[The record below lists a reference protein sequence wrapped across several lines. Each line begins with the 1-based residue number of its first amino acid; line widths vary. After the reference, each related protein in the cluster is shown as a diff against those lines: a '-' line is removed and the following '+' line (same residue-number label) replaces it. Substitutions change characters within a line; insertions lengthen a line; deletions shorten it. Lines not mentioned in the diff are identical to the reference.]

1 MTLIMVRQEHIHIIT
16 AGTAI
21 YESFAV
27 TVRDHQ
33 DITHTF
39 VFADTELYTNNPRD
53 EPEVRAQKETARD
66 AVTKVKT
73 LAASLK
79 IPASL
84 VYVIPPA
91 DTSAR
96 DSILKIKKEYPDA
109 KFSFD
114 LSAGSKEMCLA
125 LFALSLWVEE
135 GAYYTFGDGEKEP
148 VVAKLAVPK
157 ISVESIAVNS
167 NFLKILQTLYRSPR
181 VLPRSYLFNQ
191 LAGFYVPVRKKG
203 VKVVENKTGKTDLN
217 TGKKAELHELS
228 QGTFSNILRTMT
240 ALDLVQ
246 EMAGPDN
253 NRKEISYA
261 ITSCGELA
269 LQLAEIKPLKP

>member
-1 MTLIMVRQEHIHIIT
+1 MTLIMVRREHIHIIT

-73 LAASLK
+73 LA
-79 IPASL
+79 ASL

-167 NFLKILQTLYRSPR
+167 NFLKILQTLYWSPR

-269 LQLAEIKPLKP
+269 LQLAEIKPLKL